1 MPKRGVE
8 AFHIR
13 TQAASLP
20 SCYKHTG
27 PSVFK
32 LKRQEDLIINMDKKG
47 GTSSS
52 VELHNGWLK
61 LWIAK
66 VPRKVKIHLWCIYF
80 QRIYV
85 GDELKR
91 RKYIDMVMNYRKRIV
106 EFTKH
111 NGTPNF
117 GKSPEEYFKQRCVE
131 IFT

>member
-1 MPKRGVE
+1 MMPKRGVE

-61 LWIAK
+61 LWSAK
-66 VPRKVKIHLWCIYF
+66 VPRKVKIHLWCICF

-91 RKYIDMVMNYRKRIV
+91 RKFIDMVSCPY
-106 EFTKH
+106 
-111 NGTPNF
+111 
-117 GKSPEEYFKQRCVE
+117 YFKGEAFITVFGVVFMSGAWRKL
-131 IFT
+131 

>member
-61 LWIAK
+61 LWSAK
-66 VPRKVKIHLWCIYF
+66 VPRK
-80 QRIYV
+80 RIYV

-91 RKYIDMVMNYRKRIV
+91 RKYIDMIV
-106 EFTKH
+106 
-111 NGTPNF
+111 G
-117 GKSPEEYFKQRCVE
+117 
-131 IFT
+131 I